1 MDHTVQNW
9 PRSDLNGLVRVWPK
23 ASVLEASPC
32 AGIIGPGFWQDGT
45 NLLPVSHF
53 QTWLHSSTD
62 VPDHTVQNQ
71 PRSDLILAGCIRF
84 LPNWSGPE
92 ASGCVRIIWP
102 ASELTIQMIRVIF
115 CMFTGELLQVINTI
129 IWTSHSNTIIWT
141 PSFEQVCWHHPFP
154 WGLSSKCSGQWISLG
169 ILKTTHTTVVQ
180 VYSSYFDNERININ
194 TIVKINIYIYPP
206 IP

>member
-23 ASVLEASPC
+23 ASSLEASQC
-32 AGIIGPGFWQDGT
+32 AGIIGPGFWQDAT

-71 PRSDLILAGCIRF
+71 PRSDLILAGCIRS

-92 ASGCVRIIWP
+92 ASGCVRIIRP
-102 ASELTIQMIRVIF
+102 ASGQPFWADDPDDVTQILHVYWGAILGHQYHHLNKTADTIPSPGACLQNVQFSEFHWKFWRPHTWLLCKCTPATLTMK
-115 CMFTGELLQVINTI
+115 
-129 IWTSHSNTIIWT
+129 
-141 PSFEQVCWHHPFP
+141 
-154 WGLSSKCSGQWISLG
+154 GL
-169 ILKTTHTTVVQ
+169 ILTL
-180 VYSSYFDNERININ
+180 
-194 TIVKINIYIYPP
+194 
-206 IP
+206 

>member
-23 ASVLEASPC
+23 ASGLEASQC
-32 AGIIGPGFWQDGT
+32 AGIIGPGFWQDAT

-71 PRSDLILAGCIRF
+71 PRSDLILAGCIRS

-92 ASGCVRIIWP
+92 ASGCVRIIRP
-102 ASELTIQMIRVIF
+102 ASGPPFWADDPDDVTQILHVYWGAILFLGHQYHHFNKSADTIPSPGACLQNVQFSEFHWKFWRPHTWLLCKCTPATLTMK
-115 CMFTGELLQVINTI
+115 
-129 IWTSHSNTIIWT
+129 
-141 PSFEQVCWHHPFP
+141 
-154 WGLSSKCSGQWISLG
+154 GL
-169 ILKTTHTTVVQ
+169 ILTL
-180 VYSSYFDNERININ
+180 
-194 TIVKINIYIYPP
+194 
-206 IP
+206 